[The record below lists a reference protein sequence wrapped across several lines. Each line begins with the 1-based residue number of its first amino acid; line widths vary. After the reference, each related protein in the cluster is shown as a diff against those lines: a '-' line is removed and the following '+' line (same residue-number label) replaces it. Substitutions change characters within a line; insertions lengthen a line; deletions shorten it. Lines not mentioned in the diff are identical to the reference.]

1 MSLSLS
7 VVQRLL
13 VFSALAWAI
22 APVWGGFAFGASWL
36 LMVFATVRRTRR
48 ARALLEAN
56 VEKLSTL
63 PPEGL
68 ALARRFPLAYV
79 WPSSAERW
87 GGTWQMTGLLALG
100 LAVAFGVRA
109 LLEWQAWYLF
119 LLIPLA
125 VQLLA
130 GGAMAR
136 HLKVAERVLEDL
148 KPQRLT
154 HDTNVTLLRLKT
166 TVGQWPPEPSPDPEA
181 PRKST

>member
-1 MSLSLS
+1 MVLSLN

-13 VFSALAWAI
+13 VISALAWAI
-22 APVWGGFAFGASWL
+22 VPQWGGFAFLASWL
-36 LMVFATVRRTRR
+36 LMVIATRSRMLR
-48 ARALLEAN
+48 ARHLLESN
-56 VEKLSTL
+56 LDKLSTL

-87 GGTWQMTGLLALG
+87 GSTWQMTGLLALG

-109 LLEWQAWYLF
+109 LLTMTFWYLF
-119 LLIPLA
+119 LLIPVA

-154 HDTNVTLLRLKT
+154 HETNVTLLRLKT
-166 TVGQWPPEPSPDPEA
+166 TVGQWPPEPSPDREL
-181 PRKST
+181 PRKGA